1 MIALQRQANEKRR
14 KAEPTINGL
23 AQPINMDKII
33 AQATIDFGK
42 IAFNG
47 GTKKVNEADV
57 TITLTERGDEPI
69 FTGSGEETGRK
80 TPQYTELSICGE
92 VWNTRHTDIVMGGQC
107 LDSMK
112 PYIHSDLFNEV
123 YELWAKYHLNGMH
136 PGTPEQEAAIKAR
149 EERIGRQLT
158 YDEKCELLKEAHL
171 YEVEYTGPAVG
182 RMYDHEPYVYGHAWL
197 IQDLP
202 DDVIR
207 RVMEIAKENGGYV
220 SE

>member
-1 MIALQRQANEKRR
+1 MDLVQLIY
-14 KAEPTINGL
+14 
-23 AQPINMDKII
+23 MDKII

-42 IAFNG
+42 IAFNYSG
-47 GTKKVNEADV
+47 HKANAADV
-57 TITLTERGDEPI
+57 SIELTRRGGEPI
-69 FTGSGEETGRK
+69 FDGSGKETGRK

-107 LDSMK
+107 LESMK
-112 PYIHSDLFNEV
+112 PYIHSALFNEI
-123 YELWAKYHLNGMH
+123 YELWSKYHLNGMH
-136 PGTPEQEAAIKAR
+136 AGTPEQEAAIKAR

-158 YDEKCELLKEAHL
+158 YDERCELLKEAHL
-171 YEVEYTGPAVG
+171 YETEYTGPAIG

-207 RVMEIAKENGGYV
+207 RVMEITKEHAND
-220 SE
+220 